1 MNSEEHN
8 NKKTNNKA
16 NDTDKLIKELQD
28 YNISFYNLFNGIANP
43 LIITDRYG
51 NFIEANP
58 SFIKFFNIPGSEI
71 KKKNIRDIQ
80 TESSNLHDE
89 FPVFLKTGHQ
99 SGTTKI
105 LLPDSHHLIKYNAFP
120 LAKNRYLISFI
131 DITNEVNTEKEKTDL
146 NIFFNSLINNIK
158 QGIGIYDS
166 DLKLIN
172 LNDNYKNY
180 FDIITSGNIS
190 NSNLIN
196 NSLPTKT
203 FNSGEIYEKNITV
216 NKENSLYNFLVSSFP
231 VNDEKGNVTN
241 ALITIDDITNI
252 VHSDIEIETR
262 TALINTLL
270 DSLPTAVFYKDIN
283 GFYKGCNKEFE
294 FITGKSRDE
303 IIGKKTS
310 DLFETDD
317 AKLYSEM
324 DSQVTEYGDIKK
336 FSHQRMHHGK
346 NEIRNF
352 LLTKAT
358 YYDINNNSAG
368 VIGIVE
374 DLTEIETAQWDLENA
389 KKYAANIINEAN
401 IIIIGFD
408 ETGKVIE
415 FNKKAEII
423 SGYSKEEIMNKSWRD
438 IPFFISNT
446 DFTKSYFYKTLS
458 SDISENKEFELNIST
473 KSGFNKVI
481 FWHTGKFPLNKDS
494 AGYFFFGFDNTEL
507 KLKESKLRNMV
518 HAVEQSNESIIL
530 TDPEGRI
537 QYVNNSFTSLT
548 GYASS
553 DVIGKN
559 PRFLKSGNT
568 PKEHYK
574 ELWDTILSGN
584 TWRGE
589 LQNKKKNGE
598 LYWEYASITPV
609 KDENK
614 KIVSIIAMKT
624 DVTVL
629 KNTLNEIGEVKERI
643 NELSSLKTA
652 LLSNISHE
660 FRTPLI
666 GIIGF
671 ADILK
676 NEITNSW
683 HLDMVSDIYSQAKR
697 LLNTLSL
704 VIRLSQLESKELKP
718 EIREVNILDLV
729 RGIIPGF
736 LKRIEDKKLKLV
748 FEEPTSKITC
758 RSDLMMLKEIITN
771 ILDNAVKFTDSG
783 TISIEIGEL
792 TEGIDKFS
800 SIKITD
806 TGIGIHQDKHDSI
819 FMEFKQVS
827 NGMDKKYGGAGL
839 GLTISKYLIEL
850 LYGKILLS
858 SSPGKGSA
866 FTILIPLT
874 NNIRIISTKNISVPE
889 KEQENDNETNIL
901 IIEDSLSNI
910 SIMENYLAG
919 ISNVESV
926 LKGEDAIK
934 LAGVIKFD
942 AVLMDI
948 NLGAGINGITTM
960 NVLKRHKDFSDV
972 PFIAITGYDLVKDK
986 NFILSEGFND
996 FLAKPFSKKD
1006 FLNLILKYLPD
1017 GK

>member
-1 MNSEEHN
+1 MNSEEQ
-8 NKKTNNKA
+8 NKKKANNKA
-16 NDTDKLIKELQD
+16 TDTDKQIKELQD
-28 YNISFYNLFNGIANP
+28 YNISFNNLFNGIANP
-43 LIITDRYG
+43 LVITDRYG

-58 SFIKFFNIPGSEI
+58 SFIEFFKIPGSKI

-80 TESSNLHDE
+80 TENSNLHDE
-89 FPVFLKTGHQ
+89 FSVFLKTGNQ
-99 SGTTKI
+99 SGSIKVLI
-105 LLPDSHHLIKYNAFP
+105 SDSLYFISYNAFP
-120 LAKNRYLISFI
+120 LAKNRFIISFV
-131 DITNEVNTEKEKTDL
+131 DITNPLNTEKEKTDL
-146 NIFFNSLINNIK
+146 NNFFNSLIKNIK
-158 QGIGIYDS
+158 QGIGIFDS
-166 DLKLIN
+166 DFKLIYSN
-172 LNDNYKNY
+172 ENFKNY
-180 FDIITSGNIS
+180 LEIITSGNIS
-190 NSNLIN
+190 NLNLIN
-196 NSLPTKT
+196 NSLPSKT
-203 FNSGEIYEKNITV
+203 FNSGEKYEKSISAV
-216 NKENSLYNFLVSSFP
+216 KEDRVYNFMISSFP
-231 VNDEKGNVTN
+231 VNDEIGNVSN
-241 ALITIDDITNI
+241 AIIAIDDITNI

-262 TALINTLL
+262 AALINTLL

-283 GFYKGCNKEFE
+283 GIYKGCNKGFE

-303 IIGKKTS
+303 IIGKKAS

-317 AKLYSEM
+317 AKLYTEM
-324 DSQVTEYGDIKK
+324 DSQVHKYGEIKK
-336 FSHQRMHHGK
+336 FSHRRMHYGK

-368 VIGIVE
+368 IIGIVE
-374 DLTEIETAQWDLENA
+374 DLTEIEKAHWDLENA
-389 KKYAANIINEAN
+389 RKYAENIINEAN
-401 IIIIGFD
+401 IIIIGFN
-408 ETGKVIE
+408 ESGNVIE
-415 FNKKAEII
+415 FNKKAEKI
-423 SGYSKEEIMNKSWRD
+423 SGYTKEEIINKSWRE
-438 IPFFISNT
+438 IPIFFSNN
-446 DFTKSYFYKTLS
+446 DFTNSYFYKIMNKE
-458 SDISENKEFELNIST
+458 ISENKEFELNIYT
-473 KSGFNKVI
+473 KSGLNKVI
-481 FWHTGKFPLNKDS
+481 FWHSGKFPLNNVS
-494 AGYFFFGFDNTEL
+494 PGYFFFGFDNTEL
-507 KLKESKLRNMV
+507 RIKDSKLRNMM

-530 TDPEGRI
+530 TNPEGKI
-537 QYVNNSFTSLT
+537 QYVNNSFTKLT
-548 GYASS
+548 GYTSS
-553 DVIGKN
+553 EVIGKN

-574 ELWDTILSGN
+574 ELWDTVLSGN

-589 LQNKKKNGE
+589 FQNKKKNGE

-609 KDENK
+609 QDENK
-614 KIVSIIAMKT
+614 NIVSIIAMKT
-624 DVTVL
+624 DVTAL
-629 KNTLNEIGEVKERI
+629 KNTLKEMSEVKEKI
-643 NELSSLKTA
+643 KELSSLKTA

-718 EIREVNILDLV
+718 EMREVNIPDLIK
-729 RGIIPGF
+729 GIIPGY
-736 LKRIEDKKLKLV
+736 LKKIEDKKLSLV
-748 FEEPTSKITC
+748 FEEPETKIIC
-758 RSDLMMLKEIITN
+758 RADLMMLKEIITN
-771 ILDNAVKFTDSG
+771 IMDNAVKFTDSG

-792 TEGIDKFS
+792 TEGIDKFT

-806 TGIGIHQDKHDSI
+806 TGIGIHQDKHNSI

-827 NGMDKKYGGAGL
+827 NGMGKKYGGAGL

-850 LYGKILLS
+850 LNGKILLS
-858 SSPGKGSA
+858 SSPGKGST

-874 NNIRIISTKNISVPE
+874 NIIRVNSKKNISVPG
-889 KEQENDNETNIL
+889 KEQENDNETNVL

-934 LAGVIKFD
+934 LAGVKKFD

-948 NLGAGINGITTM
+948 NLGAGINGIETM
-960 NVLKRHKDFSDV
+960 NVLKRHKDFV
-972 PFIAITGYDLVKDK
+972 NIPFIAITGYDMSKDK
-986 NFILSEGFND
+986 HYILSKGFND
-996 FLAKPFSKKD
+996 FLAKPFSKKE